1 METNIYFTGKLM
13 YIKGHAAAVIIL
25 HLFAVDGVHVADAD
39 LATTLSTLHFIWVT
53 WDKNRLVVNA

>member
-13 YIKGHAAAVIIL
+13 YIKGHAAVGIIL

-39 LATTLSTLHFIWVT
+39 FATTLSTLHFI
-53 WDKNRLVVNA
+53 